1 MGDLLYTYY
10 GDDFTGS
17 TDVLEQLARG
27 GVRSALFFA
36 VPTQDDLAR
45 MPGLQAIGVAGESR
59 SRTPEWMTAE
69 LPRIF
74 AALRALG
81 APVMQYKVCSTFDS
95 SPRVGSIGRAL
106 EIGLDVF
113 GARVAP
119 VVVGAPHLRRFVW
132 QGMLF
137 ASDPLGKVHRIDR
150 HPMSRHPV
158 TPMHEPRLAVHLQEQ
173 TSRDVCAVP
182 VNGNAHEL
190 REFVERVAQEG
201 VRAVVFDTVQAEDLH
216 AIGEY
221 VWHEA
226 ARAPLFAV
234 GSSGLTAA
242 LLDAWRE
249 AGVIAGECARDVEPR
264 APRGPLLVVSGS
276 CSAATERQLRWA
288 GENGFAMLPADPA
301 ALLAPGT
308 RLHEEL
314 AQRAA
319 EALRMGRDA
328 VIYTAMGTPAQQ
340 AHGDGLGRA
349 LGDVLARALEL
360 TDVRRVLLC
369 GGDTS
374 SHAVAQLGLRAL
386 TWRASVQT
394 GAPLCVAHADGP
406 LDGLELVLKG
416 GQMGS
421 EDFFRAVRDA

>member
-1 MGDLLYTYY
+1 MGDLLYTFY

-36 VPTQDDLAR
+36 VPTAEDLAR
-45 MPGLQAIGVAGESR
+45 MSGLQAIGVAGESR
-59 SRTPEWMTAE
+59 SRSPEWMSAE
-69 LPRIF
+69 LPRVF

-81 APVMQYKVCSTFDS
+81 APVTQYKVCSTFDS

-113 GARVAP
+113 GTRVAP

-132 QGMLF
+132 DGMLF
-137 ASDPLGKVHRIDR
+137 ASDPLGHVHRIDR

-158 TPMHEPRLAVHLQEQ
+158 TPMREPRLAVHLRSQ
-173 TSRDVCAVP
+173 TALDVRVVP
-182 VNGNAHEL
+182 VSGDAREL
-190 REFVERVAQEG
+190 RARVDRAAAEG
-201 VRAVVFDTVQAEDLH
+201 VRAVVFDTVQADDLGV
-216 AIGEY
+216 IGEY

-226 ARAPLFAV
+226 AGAPLFAV
-234 GSSGLTAA
+234 GSSGMTAA
-242 LLDAWRE
+242 LLEAWRE
-249 AGVIAGECARDVEPR
+249 AGLIVEENARETAPR
-264 APRGPLLVVSGS
+264 GPRGPLLVVSGS

-288 GENGFAMLPADPA
+288 AENGFAMLSADPV
-301 ALLAPGT
+301 ALLDQGAAA
-308 RLHEEL
+308 REEL
-314 AQRAA
+314 VPRAA
-319 EALRMGRDA
+319 DALRAGRDA
-328 VIYTAMGTPAQQ
+328 VIYTAMGTPAEQ
-340 AHGDGLGRA
+340 AHGDALGSA
-349 LGDVLARALEL
+349 LGDVLARVLAQ

-386 TWRASVQT
+386 TWRASVQA

-421 EDFFRAVRDA
+421 EDFFRSVREV